1 MEPGSKSSDDDHI
14 SSQTSGELHSTALHS
29 TSRYESDAKRKKI
42 NNKSEAVSS
51 DYKDTTSQEK
61 AVFLHGPER
70 IVASDSEDAR
80 SISSETKPRTGVS
93 KAKIGHSNATRTDA
107 KHLSQE
113 KTILRLIS
121 RVTTLHESLDVINKD
136 APKPTTPKTSSIAI
150 LRVTMGSPI
159 F

>member
-14 SSQTSGELHSTALHS
+14 SSQTSGELHS

-51 DYKDTTSQEK
+51 DHKDTISQEK
-61 AVFLHGPER
+61 TVFLHGPER
-70 IVASDSEDAR
+70 VVASDSEDAR
-80 SISSETKPRTGVS
+80 SISSETKPKTGVS

-107 KHLSQE
+107 KLLSQE
-113 KTILRLIS
+113 KTILRLTS
-121 RVTTLHESLDVINKD
+121 RATTLRESLDVINKD
-136 APKPTTPKTSSIAI
+136 APKPTTPKTSLIAI
-150 LRVTMGSPI
+150 LRVMMGSPT